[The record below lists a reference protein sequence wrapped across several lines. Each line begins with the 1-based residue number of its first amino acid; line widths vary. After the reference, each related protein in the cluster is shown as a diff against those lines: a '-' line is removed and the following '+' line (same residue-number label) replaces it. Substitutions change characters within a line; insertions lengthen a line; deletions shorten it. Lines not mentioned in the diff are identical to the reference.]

1 MEALTVGQQA
11 TLTNASPEQRKQLA
25 IQASQNLTAADK
37 KEVAAQADFPQ
48 PSPDVANVIWVAVVF
63 AFIVI
68 LIGAAIMLGVGH
80 FVAGVQTGGTPTE
93 TVLLLFTTAAAF
105 LTGLLVKSPVDNKT
119 P

>member
-1 MEALTVGQQA
+1 MDALTGEQHA
-11 TLTNASPEQRKQLA
+11 SLINASPEQRKQIA

-37 KEVAAQADFPQ
+37 KDVAVQANFPQ
-48 PSPDVANVIWVAVVF
+48 PSPGVANVIWVAVVF
-63 AFIVI
+63 AFIII

-93 TVLLLFTTAAAF
+93 TILLLFTTAAAF
-105 LTGLLVKSPVDNKT
+105 LTGLLVKSPVDNHT